1 MKVLFL
7 VPPDTLSIESSV
19 PDQLEKRKEFRQ
31 RLGLLSVAAHMEQ
44 ATGVRPQFVDISVL
58 GNTYRCLED
67 ELELLPDPDVVGL
80 SVLTFNMLDARQ
92 TARMVR
98 ARFPRAKIVA
108 GGHHA
113 TLYPRETLG
122 LPEIDYVV
130 SGEGERVFTRLV
142 NELRERGDSP
152 RAEVLDAIGGLGWKD
167 GGKPR
172 FNPIKDEGVDFDA
185 LPAPAHHLIDLTKYN
200 NVLARQAHTASVQ
213 SSRGCPAAC
222 TFCDIRKTKFRA
234 RSPEN
239 VVRELKALAEL
250 GTRDFFFVDDTMT
263 IDRRRVL
270 AICDLIVKEKLEIE
284 FKISSRT
291 DTISPEV
298 VAALKRAGCYRIH
311 YGVESVTPRLLRY
324 LEKGSTP
331 ERVRRAFKITREAG
345 IQTYA
350 YMMIGIPTETREEMW
365 ASVDYVTKAL
375 KADYAQFSILTPY
388 PKTALY
394 ERMLQDGIVS
404 HDYWQDFAVDPQP
417 GFKVRFWNKDFTED
431 DLRTLQDEAMRRFYG
446 RRDYIVNELRK
457 IRSMGELVTKARVG
471 ARVLLPRIM
480 RAVDR
485 ATAAFEELRGGTFV
499 PPAPGPRNL
508 AGLRTPVSAHA
519 GGDGS

>member
-31 RLGLLSVAAHMEQ
+31 RLGLLSVAAHLER
-44 ATGVRPQFVDISVL
+44 ATGIRPSFVDISVL

-67 ELELLPDPDVVGL
+67 ELELLPEPDLVGL

-98 ARFPRAKIVA
+98 ARFPKAKIVA

-113 TLYPRETLG
+113 TLYPRETLN

-130 SGEGERVFTRLV
+130 CGEGERVFARLV
-142 NELRERGDSP
+142 QELRDRAGSP
-152 RAEVLDAIGGLGWKD
+152 RPEVLDAIGGLGWKD
-167 GGKPR
+167 GDGKAR
-172 FNPIKDEGVDFDA
+172 FNVQKDEGIDFDA
-185 LPAPAHHLIDLTKYN
+185 LPHPAHHLIDLTKYN

-239 VVRELKALAEL
+239 VLRELRELAAL

-263 IDRRRVL
+263 IDRKRVL
-270 AICDLIVKEKLEIE
+270 AICDQIVREKLEIE

-291 DTISPEV
+291 DTITSEV
-298 VAALKRAGCYRIH
+298 LAALKKAGCYRIH
-311 YGVESVTPRLLRY
+311 YGVESVTPRLLHY

-331 ERVRRAFKITREAG
+331 ERVRKAFKMTREAG

-365 ASVDYVTKAL
+365 ASVDYVTKTL

-394 ERMLQDGIVS
+394 ERMLKDGIVS
-404 HDYWQDFAVDPQP
+404 HDYWQAFAEDPQP
-417 GFKVRFWNKDFTED
+417 GFRVRFWNKDFTEEQ
-431 DLRTLQDEAMRRFYG
+431 LRELQDEAMRRFYG

-457 IRSMGELVTKARVG
+457 IRSVGELVTKARVG
-471 ARVLLPRIM
+471 ARVLLPRVA
-480 RAVDR
+480 RAMDR
-485 ATAAFEELRGGTFV
+485 AAAAFSGPRSMRGGNGIGIGNGT
-499 PPAPGPRNL
+499 PNL
-508 AGLRTPVSAHA
+508 VSAHA
-519 GGDGS
+519 GGDGG